1 MNKEKIQQLVA
12 NAKEAARD
20 GELLKSLK
28 LFQEAYAMHPS
39 EKLQTRIKKMQEFID
54 NMESES
60 DEEDENTDMIDIG
73 RQFYL
78 HHSIANKLYDYQ
90 RNGVLWFWKL
100 FKKKQG
106 GILGDDMGLGKTIQV
121 IAFLAGMYD
130 ADLIKHVIIVAPLAI
145 LVNWEKEFKK
155 WAGGIRVKPFH
166 GNNKKQR
173 LNNLHKIQRTEGVL
187 ITTYGMVVSN
197 IDSLSVDENG
207 DSFHWDYLIL
217 DEGHKIKNATK
228 TSKCIRSIPSKLH
241 YILTGTPVQN
251 NLSEL
256 WSLFDFTQQG
266 RLLGTKKT
274 FDTEFQRPIVRAR
287 EKDATGYE
295 QEVGNKIA
303 ESLRLLIHPYFLRRT
318 KAEVFSNTKNENSNK
333 ENGAN
338 QQDGKSNNDENS
350 STMQSKSIPELKAK
364 KNDLIIWVYLSDLQ
378 LKLYQGF
385 VRSERVKQALMT
397 TSRNPL
403 AELNL
408 LKKISDHPRLQS
420 TLSKFLTSS
429 EEHET
434 RLACGIEID
443 NADVDTESTIEE
455 PAHAPPVEKLIGD
468 SGKMVF
474 LVYLMKNLKDEN
486 HRTVIFSQSRKML
499 DIIQKVLL
507 SFDHKILRVDGTIS
521 NPMDREKII
530 QKFQHDFS
538 YNVMLMTTQVG
549 SVGLTLTGADR
560 LVIFDPSWNPGT
572 DAQAVDRVYRL
583 GQTKNVIIYRLI
595 TCGSVEEKI
604 YRKQIFKNALMKQ
617 ATGASNNPYR
627 YFTNHELRELFV
639 LDDPRES
646 TTQQQLKEM
655 HKHQSENDESFLKH
669 LKYLEN
675 KKCIYGVSHHD
686 QLFTQEAVD
695 DKNDEFD
702 DEVIQAQVL
711 LANQRLTQERN
722 CDATFSTTKKPQ
734 QRNSNR
740 SETSASSS
748 TSSLHK
754 TTNSAHDQSCT
765 EVSSDLSNEEVNQSK
780 SNDASVDCSTGSVL
794 SQSESHEESDKLAD
808 ELNILKISEKA
819 SSSTNV
825 ENISEESAVV
835 LESEEKN
842 TANSSVQSISYD
854 VVSNDHKNSNLF
866 NASCFDAEESDNES
880 NNNPGENNTYER
892 EIRTGFNASGKLDKD
907 NKNQNESIC
916 EVADTACSPLKN
928 HNITP
933 KVVRDLGKLYRTPP
947 VSPFYSRIDPHGEV
961 SNEVDQIDERSSSTP
976 VLSVLYSR
984 SNDVSYKRT
993 GRMEIEEKDGD
1004 LKSGLSKDERDTSDF
1019 YDQPFVEN
1027 GGEVADFPDTFGES
1041 DIEVDTGKGD
1051 MNYEAVDED
1060 EKMDFQNE
1068 EKHADCSLTQ
1078 SVNKS
1083 NDIDGEVSLCEFE
1096 ADEQQK
1102 VSSRKDLSN
1111 NDGFSGISSPLIY
1124 SSRNGNIAST
1134 HHQTLDRTA
1143 TYESLYEANDVACSP
1158 IPSNNIIENVLSD
1171 QEEKDFNVETSSY
1184 EAMDMACSPIPS
1196 NNNLES
1202 VQSDQEEKDVN
1213 VDTSSCDMACS
1224 PIRYDNSLKSVPFY
1238 RSEKDLGLDV
1248 TKEDNLVC
1256 KEKVNSD
1263 NQDILVEKE
1272 IENVSE
1278 DVAKTEN
1285 VGSLHLLYDEMPES
1299 GNIVDGNEPYGN
1311 VVAEESVTEQ
1321 PIMTKQASDIKVDDN
1336 SEVHTEEETMGS
1348 TFDFE
1353 LFKIKNALKDTD
1365 NTPYDPDRSAET
1377 QPLESESQELYSNDS
1392 PVVLRIDRK
1401 TMYKHPINNSVDSC
1415 QLADTIP
1422 IERDAKFY
1430 QNYQKGTEKDNEA
1443 HTIDVNQPSDA
1454 DSVQESQKMFS
1465 SVESSFDFFRHEQ
1478 QMDKENDTV
1487 NENNGSFT
1495 GESARKEFLHEGNV
1509 TNQNSSRSAVLSDDE
1524 TDVSSSDEKNGDLIT
1539 SVNDAIVDEEVLPG
1553 RDDYSHRLE
1562 KVRMLKSLFEE
1573 NMGKM
1578 NLDEH
1583 VLIKIGELMK
1593 ELDI

>member
-12 NAKEAARD
+12 KAKEAARN
-20 GELLKSLK
+20 GELLESLK

-39 EKLQTRIKKMQEFID
+39 EKLQTRIKKLQEFID

-73 RQFYL
+73 HQFYL

-207 DSFHWDYLIL
+207 DPFRWDYLIL

-228 TSKCIRSIPSKLH
+228 TSKCVRSIPSKLH

-303 ESLRLLIHPYFLRRT
+303 ESLRLLIQPYFLRRT
-318 KAEVFSNTKNENSNK
+318 KAEVFSNTNNDNSNK

-443 NADVDTESTIEE
+443 DADVDTESTIEE
-455 PAHAPPVEKLIGD
+455 PAHAPPVEKLIED

-617 ATGASNNPYR
+617 TTGASNNPYR

-646 TTQQQLKEM
+646 TTQQQLKQM

-702 DEVIQAQVL
+702 DEIIQAQVL

-722 CDATFSTTKKPQ
+722 CDGTFSRTKKQ
-734 QRNSNR
+734 QKSSSDR
-740 SETSASSS
+740 SETSASSN

-754 TTNSAHDQSCT
+754 TTNSAHHQSCT
-765 EVSSDLSNEEVNQSK
+765 EVSSDLSNEEVHQSK
-780 SNDASVDCSTGSVL
+780 SNDATVDCSTRSVL
-794 SQSESHEESDKLAD
+794 SQSESREGSDKLAD
-808 ELNILKISEKA
+808 ELNILKISDNA

-835 LESEEKN
+835 PEIEKKS
-842 TANSSVQSISYD
+842 TANSSVQSISCD
-854 VVSNDHKNSNLF
+854 IVSNDHKNSNLF
-866 NASCFDAEESDNES
+866 NASCFDAEESDCES
-880 NNNPGENNTYER
+880 NNNHSENNVNNLNSTTNTYER

-947 VSPFYSRIDPHGEV
+947 VSPFYSSIDPHGKV
-961 SNEVDQIDERSSSTP
+961 SNEGDRIDERSSSTP
-976 VLSVLYSR
+976 VLNLLYSR
-984 SNDVSYKRT
+984 SNDVSFKRT
-993 GRMEIEEKDGD
+993 GGVEKAEKDGD
-1004 LKSGLSKDERDTSDF
+1004 LKSELSEDERDTSDF
-1019 YDQPFVEN
+1019 YDQPSVEN
-1027 GGEVADFPDTFGES
+1027 RDEVDNFPDTFGES
-1041 DIEVDTGKGD
+1041 YIEEDAGKDD
-1051 MNYEAVDED
+1051 MNYDAVVEY
-1060 EKMDFQNE
+1060 EKID
-1068 EKHADCSLTQ
+1068 SVTQ
-1078 SVNKS
+1078 RLNKS
-1083 NDIDGEVSLCEFE
+1083 NDIDGQVSSCEFE
-1096 ADEQQK
+1096 ADEHQK

-1111 NDGFSGISSPLIY
+1111 NDGCSGVSSPLIY
-1124 SSRNGNIAST
+1124 SPRNGNIAST
-1134 HHQTLDRTA
+1134 HHQTSDRTA
-1143 TYESLYEANDVACSP
+1143 KCESLYEANDVACSP
-1158 IPSNNIIENVLSD
+1158 IPSINNLENVLSD
-1171 QEEKDFNVETSSY
+1171 QDKKDFNVETSSY
-1184 EAMDMACSPIPS
+1184 EAMDMACSPMPS
-1196 NNNLES
+1196 NNDLKN
-1202 VQSDQEEKDVN
+1202 VHSDQEEKDVN
-1213 VDTSSCDMACS
+1213 VDTSSYDMACS

-1238 RSEKDLGLDV
+1238 RREKDLSLDV

-1256 KEKVNSD
+1256 KGKDNSD

-1272 IENVSE
+1272 MENVSE

-1299 GNIVDGNEPYGN
+1299 GNMVDVNKPYKY
-1311 VVAEESVTEQ
+1311 VVEEESITEQ
-1321 PIMTKQASDIKVDDN
+1321 PTKSTSDLKVDDN
-1336 SEVHTEEETMGS
+1336 PEVHTEDETMGS

-1353 LFKIKNALKDTD
+1353 LFKIKNASKDTD

-1377 QPLESESQELYSNDS
+1377 QPLESESQELYSNDK
-1392 PVVLRIDRK
+1392 PVVLPIDRK

-1422 IERDAKFY
+1422 IERDAEFY
-1430 QNYQKGTEKDNEA
+1430 QNYQKGTKKDNEA

-1454 DSVQESQKMFS
+1454 DSVQESQRMFS
-1465 SVESSFDFFRHEQ
+1465 SVESSFDFFRHEKH
-1478 QMDKENDTV
+1478 MNKENDTV
-1487 NENNGSFT
+1487 NEKNRSVT
-1495 GESARKEFLHEGNV
+1495 GESYRKEFLHEGNV
-1509 TNQNSSRSAVLSDDE
+1509 TNQTSTHSVVLSDDE
-1524 TDVSSSDEKNGDLIT
+1524 TDVSSSDEKDSDLVT
-1539 SVNDAIVDEEVLPG
+1539 SVNDAIADKEVLPG
-1553 RDDYSHRLE
+1553 RDDDSHRLE

-1573 NMGKM
+1573 NMGKI

-1583 VLIKIGELMK
+1583 VLIKIGELLK